1 MNRAMIRRSEDTE
14 QMAVMDWVRWNM
26 RRYPELELLHH
37 IPNGGSRNAA
47 EGRKLK
53 AMGVKAGV
61 PDLHLPVPKA
71 DYCGLYIELKYEDG
85 RIQDSQK
92 DFLRT
97 AARYGNYCVVCY
109 GADAAIAVLEDYV
122 NLKRVNTGLRDN
134 VPRVPNLSIIKDGR
148 IKELT

>member
-1 MNRAMIRRSEDTE
+1 M
-14 QMAVMDWVRWNM
+14 
-26 RRYPELELLHH
+26 
-37 IPNGGSRNAA
+37 
-47 EGRKLK
+47 
-53 AMGVKAGV
+53 KAGV